1 MSRSLRAIFGVM
13 ATASILTGAVG
24 CDKRA
29 ASKDTSAPAPRRT
42 NLSGK
47 PTALFLIFGDKGDP
61 RVLPVATLAG
71 GKVVPIQLDAAGWR
85 VFDGMY
91 FREGT
96 RLPVYR
102 DGHTTSDAV
111 VRRGMWEGKDALY
124 KLPGCQALRPLA
136 AATVQGAESAQMPVM
151 LELLGTSAPLAVAPK
166 RADVM
171 PADADSA
178 RALADRGAQ
187 HAGLTKAQRG
197 ELDLNVKAIATGATA
212 RPTLLVSWMERNGG
226 AGGKPRHIFL
236 LGDAGATGSYSTSY
250 SYVATD
256 SSPEFRR
263 LLDHVDLTGDG
274 VDEVVLEGWR
284 NAGDSFLVV
293 LGYQNGKWRE
303 LARSGTS
310 WCADKT

>member
-1 MSRSLRAIFGVM
+1 MTA
-13 ATASILTGAVG
+13 ASILTGAVG

-29 ASKDTSAPAPRRT
+29 ASDDVDTPPPRRT
-42 NLSGK
+42 SLAGR

-61 RVLPVATLAG
+61 RVLPVATLTA
-71 GKVVPIQLDAAGWR
+71 GKVTPIQLDAAGWR

-96 RLPVYR
+96 KLPVYR

-124 KLPGCQALRPLA
+124 KLPGCTALRPLA

-151 LELLGTSAPLAVAPK
+151 LELLGTSAPLAVSPVRPAPSA
-166 RADVM
+166 ADL
-171 PADADSA
+171 DSA

-187 HAGLTKAQRG
+187 HEGLTRAARG
-197 ELDLNVKAIATGATA
+197 ELDLNVKAIATGATTQ
-212 RPTLLVSWMERNGG
+212 PTLVVSWMERGG
-226 AGGKPRHIFL
+226 GIGGKARHIFL
-236 LGDAGATGSYSTSY
+236 LGDATPNGGYATSFTYAASDT
-250 SYVATD
+250 AA
-256 SSPEFRR
+256 EFRR
-263 LLDHVDLTGDG
+263 LVDHVDLTGDG

-284 NAGDSFLVV
+284 NGGDSYLVV
-293 LGYQNGKWRE
+293 LGFQNGKWRE

-310 WCADKT
+310 WCADGK